1 VLDFWNNDSDPICL
15 SIHYALIRSLMR
27 AGWSQRGGRKPQPVA
42 KCRGWGSLWK
52 PYLSRDIVPLPPFNL
67 IVVFQ
72 HSSIKKERA
81 PLSAR
86 GKRPS
91 SIDFVEQKDL
101 GFDTWPPFA
110 AAAIASSAFSVVI
123 GDISPHPAKNV
134 SQCWEVI
141 YVKNMKISG
150 PNGNE
155 RAERSR
161 DKRKKT

>member
-91 SIDFVEQKDL
+91 SIDFVEQKDPRL
-101 GFDTWPPFA
+101 RYMATFCCCSYSKQCVQCRHRGY
-110 AAAIASSAFSVVI
+110 
-123 GDISPHPAKNV
+123 ISPP
-134 SQCWEVI
+134 SE
-141 YVKNMKISG
+141 
-150 PNGNE
+150 
-155 RAERSR
+155 
-161 DKRKKT
+161 KRIPMLGSDIRKEHEDIGAQWK